1 MHYVSLLIFVD
12 NAILVEISIWERGDV
27 GMTQL
32 KERLNNSV
40 RHALCDVLMEYYLLT
55 ASLSHIP
62 DHYLKPSCKNADYKS
77 PHKFSTV
84 APTHRRTPSAGSLG
98 CGHTHSPKP
107 QQPQTFRSLSSS
119 PVWCSP
125 SASRVF
131 KLKTPEILTTPST
144 SDPPQENCNKNI
156 SQQTDGSELASK
168 ELLLLSP
175 SGKECKNRSNS
186 EGLVP
191 NQGSTHF
198 RPIVRS
204 FSNPNPPVSE
214 TQRIS
219 DEPNSG
225 RFSPYETFTENELTE
240 SREFGEEAVRANSRQ
255 SSGKTRTKS
264 TVSEGGVELKERE
277 YNDERRKYENGETGE
292 LHPR

>member
-1 MHYVSLLIFVD
+1 M
-12 NAILVEISIWERGDV
+12 VEISIWERGDV

-32 KERLNNSV
+32 KERLNKSV

-62 DHYLKPSCKNADYKS
+62 DHYLKPSCRNAGYKS
-77 PHKFSTV
+77 PHKLSTV

-98 CGHTHSPKP
+98 CGRTHSPKP

-119 PVWCSP
+119 PVWSSP
-125 SASRVF
+125 SATRVF
-131 KLKTPEILTTPST
+131 KLKTPEILTTPPM
-144 SDPPQENCNKNI
+144 SDSLQENCNKNI
-156 SQQTDGSELASK
+156 SEQTDGSELASK
-168 ELLLLSP
+168 ELFLSSP
-175 SGKECKNRSNS
+175 SNKECKNRSNS
-186 EGLVP
+186 EVVVP
-191 NQGSTHF
+191 NQSSTHF
-198 RPIVRS
+198 RPIGRS
-204 FSNPNPPVSE
+204 FSNPNPPMFDA
-214 TQRIS
+214 QPAS
-219 DEPNSG
+219 DEPKSG

-255 SSGKTRTKS
+255 NSGTRTKS
-264 TVSEGGVELKERE
+264 TESVGGVELKERE